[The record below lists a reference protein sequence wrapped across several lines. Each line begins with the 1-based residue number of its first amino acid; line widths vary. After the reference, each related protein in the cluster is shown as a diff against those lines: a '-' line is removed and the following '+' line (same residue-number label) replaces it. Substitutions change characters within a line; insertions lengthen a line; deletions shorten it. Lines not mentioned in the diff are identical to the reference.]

1 VLATYFAPHAQG
13 EFELNIDLKMM
24 GDQLHASLIEELPCL
39 NLAYADPLESTD
51 AILWTPSLLSQ
62 SLRVDNLLCYPDRPS
77 ALIID
82 TEDPALID
90 RLQIMEKRDFSFI
103 KDPPFV
109 PIVLAPLVL
118 VFRSPSALADM
129 AEFPDFVSD
138 WVCAPFTISD
148 LLRRVVVSLKRKN
161 ILKTRLRFGPLT
173 LIPETRTAGFEGR
186 TIHLTP
192 SEFSLAELFMNQMG
206 SVIPM
211 KDLIS
216 LFKSTGKSTEG
227 SNIRVTI
234 FQLRLKL
241 EMLTQSAMTLAS
253 VYKKGYCL
261 KQKLRGSL
269 HLDRKTGSDLLRS

>member
-1 VLATYFAPHAQG
+1 
-13 EFELNIDLKMM
+13 LKMM
-24 GDQLHASLIEELPCL
+24 GDQLYASLVAELPSL
-39 NLAYADPLESTD
+39 NLVYADPLESTD
-51 AILWTPSLLSQ
+51 AIVWTPSLLSQ
-62 SLRVDNLLCYPDRPS
+62 SLRADNLLCYPDRPS
-77 ALIID
+77 ALVID
-82 TEDPALID
+82 TEDPALVD
-90 RLQIMEKRDFSFI
+90 RLQIMEKRELGFM

-118 VFRSPSALADM
+118 VFRSHSSLADM

-138 WVCAPFTISD
+138 WVCAPFTFSD

-206 SVIPM
+206 SVIPI
-211 KDLIS
+211 KDLIA

-253 VYKKGYCL
+253 VYKQGYCL

-269 HLDRKTGSDLLRS
+269 HFERKTGTDHLASQ

>member
-1 VLATYFAPHAQG
+1 M
-13 EFELNIDLKMM
+13 NIDLKVM
-24 GDQLHASLIEELPCL
+24 GDQLYASLIKELPAL
-39 NLAYADPLESTD
+39 NITYADPLESTD
-51 AILWTPSLLSQ
+51 AIVWAPNLLSQ
-62 SLRVDNLLCYPDRPS
+62 SLRIDNLLCYPDKPS

-90 RLQIMEKRDFSFI
+90 RLQIMEKRELGFM

-109 PIVLAPLVL
+109 PIVLAPLIL
-118 VFRSPSALADM
+118 VFRTPSSFADM

-138 WVCAPFTISD
+138 WVCAPFSFSD

-173 LIPETRTAGFEGR
+173 LVPETRTACYEGR

-211 KDLIS
+211 KDLVM

-253 VYKKGYCL
+253 VYKQGYCL
-261 KQKLRGSL
+261 KQKLRNLS
-269 HLDRKTGSDLLRS
+269 HQERKSANAPLPR